1 MLEQVDNQKHFINF
15 ISVWLVYVMSMILP
29 VIIMLC
35 LGRFYA
41 VEEFGNY
48 SVAASFMGAMA
59 IFLSFGLGNVVSY
72 EIAAIK
78 DKEKPKVS
86 ELIISSVVSLF
97 IFSIFGIFL
106 TAVSLYFLNYNAEIV
121 RVAILLGIGYWF
133 IGANSILSGVFMGLK
148 KMHIPAIAAFFV
160 VLAAI
165 ALVVPSLY
173 FHCPLWEIALAWAL
187 SQGIGCSV
195 TLWYLHKEGLL
206 MRSKIKKE
214 QIKLMLKRSVG
225 IGFDSV
231 ISRFGANLTNILLPV
246 YLTAYQIGLF
256 NGAFKPFVLL
266 AFPGECCMRFFS
278 PYIAGIRDSAKENIG
293 EYLSFM
299 HKVVA
304 FFTLTILII
313 PIFFSTTLI
322 KLVFG
327 EKLIESA
334 SYMAVLAFGYMI
346 FYLPPQSPPLMA
358 LSLEWKVIWCSIVR
372 FLSNLIAI
380 IVFIPKYGIMG
391 AVIAINIS
399 LFGYWI
405 MTIIIYKKAK
415 LRPVK
420 NPFRYI
426 VFAATTFLLGWIMNK
441 WVSKELLGVVLFLVI
456 TGLFSLIVYWDKSE
470 KQMAIPHA
478 RVVMR
483 KLGFGF
489 LIKA

>member
-1 MLEQVDNQKHFINF
+1 
-15 ISVWLVYVMSMILP
+15 MILP

-35 LGRFYA
+35 LGRFYK

-59 IFLSFGLGNVVSY
+59 VFITFGLGNVVIF

-86 ELIISSVVSLF
+86 ELIVSSVFSLF

-121 RVAILLGIGYWF
+121 RVAILLGIGYWL
-133 IGANSILSGVFMGLK
+133 ISAKSVLSGVFMGLK
-148 KMHIPAIAAFFV
+148 KMHIPAIAAFFM
-160 VLAAI
+160 VLAVI
-165 ALVVPSLY
+165 ALVIPSIY
-173 FHCPLWEIALAWAL
+173 FHCPLWEIALAWTL

-214 QIKLMLKRSVG
+214 QIKFMLKRSIGV
-225 IGFDSV
+225 GFDSV
-231 ISRFGANLTNILLPV
+231 VSRLGANLTIILLPV

-256 NGAFKPFVLL
+256 NGAFKPFGLL
-266 AFPGECCMRFFS
+266 AFPGECCMLFFS
-278 PYIAGIRDSAKENIG
+278 PYIAGIRDGAKKNIR
-293 EYLSFM
+293 EYLSLM

-304 FFTLTILII
+304 FFTLTILIT
-313 PIFFSTTLI
+313 PIFFSSYLI
-322 KLVFG
+322 KFIFG
-327 EKLIESA
+327 DKLIESA
-334 SYMAVLAFGYMI
+334 PYMAVLAFGYMI

-380 IVFIPKYGIMG
+380 IVFIPKYGLMG

-399 LFGYWI
+399 FFGYWI
-405 MTIIIYKKAK
+405 MTVIIYKKAK

-426 VFAATTFLLGWIMNK
+426 VFAATTFLLGWIINK
-441 WVSKELLGVVLFLVI
+441 WVSKELLGVVLFLIV